1 MDVRSS
7 SPTSPL
13 PLVGRD
19 RELALLHDR
28 LTAARY
34 GKGSLVLISGEAGIG
49 KTALADALCRDAAET
64 GVQVLIA
71 HCYDRTETPPYGP
84 WIEIARH
91 PQALPDAA
99 NAPPIPRLDGATSQA
114 DLFAQVRDFLVA
126 LTAQRPLVLVLEDLH
141 WADSASLDLLRFV
154 ARGIDEVPLLLVATY
169 RAEEIDRRHP
179 LAALIPLL
187 VREAPTERLGPRPLD
202 TAAAQELVRARHDL
216 AEPAV
221 QRLSAYLIERT
232 EGNPLFLTELLRSLE
247 EERLIERIARGAFA
261 QAIAQ
266 TPVPLLL
273 RQIVDDR
280 LSRLSDET
288 AALLTIA
295 AVAGQEVPLA
305 VWGGVAGTDEEILLA
320 AAERAEAAHLVTAS
334 ARGDGI
340 RFTHALIRDVLYEDV
355 PALRRRR
362 IHQQVAETLIAFP
375 SPDPD
380 AVAYHLQQ
388 AGDERAAAWLVRA
401 GERAE
406 DAYALV
412 TAAERY
418 EAA

>member
-1 MDVRSS
+1 MDFSSS
-7 SPTSPL
+7 SPTAPP

-19 RELALLHDR
+19 RELAFLHDR
-28 LTAARY
+28 LTAACDGR
-34 GKGSLVLISGEAGIG
+34 GGLVLISGEAGIG
-49 KTALADALCRDAAET
+49 KTALADALCRDAVDSGAH
-64 GVQVLIA
+64 VLIG
-71 HCYDRTETPPYGP
+71 HCYDRTETPPHGP
-84 WIEIARH
+84 WVEIARR
-91 PQALPDAA
+91 PQTLPDAA
-99 NAPPIPRLDGATSQA
+99 NAPPVPRLDGASSQA

-179 LAALIPLL
+179 LAALVPLL
-187 VREAPTERLGPRPLD
+187 VREAPTERLGLRPLD
-202 TAAAQELVRARHDL
+202 TAGAQELVRARHDL

-247 EERLIERIARGAFA
+247 EERLIERTAKGAFA

-305 VWGGVAGTDEEILLA
+305 VWG
-320 AAERAEAAHLVTAS
+320 AS
-334 ARGDGI
+334 RGRTRRSSWQRPSG
-340 RFTHALIRDVLYEDV
+340 
-355 PALRRRR
+355 RRRR
-362 IHQQVAETLIAFP
+362 I
-375 SPDPD
+375 
-380 AVAYHLQQ
+380 
-388 AGDERAAAWLVRA
+388 W
-401 GERAE
+401 
-406 DAYALV
+406 
-412 TAAERY
+412 
-418 EAA
+418 